1 MVKTHSK
8 QIITLLTAAILLA
21 PQVPFC
27 AVADISREA
36 LAPRSQT
43 DAVFK
48 ALQSKPTTG
57 EQEQTAADDPFPSAR
72 PEVVAALRAAIAE
85 KGGRI
90 TFRDFMDISL
100 YLRAGPGKGGFYTS
114 GTVRISPDAF
124 AVGNF
129 STAPERFSPDF
140 GAAILKQIYRMWINL
155 GCPEDFRIVEMGAGN
170 GTLARDI
177 LIVAERY
184 PSDFYKALTYT
195 IVEVSPELIHRQ
207 KTGNL
212 KDCLKKVAW
221 IQGSAVDVPLGEM
234 ENAVFISNELPDTFP
249 VHRVKVV
256 DGILK
261 EAYVTYRDNVF
272 REEWRALS
280 SPEVEEYVKK
290 ICALEG
296 IPFPSGLTVDGAG
309 FEIAVNLDAL
319 KWQNNIARSLNKGYI
334 ITIDYS
340 LPDGSFGTYKKFL
353 AGYKQ
358 KGAMIRCP
366 TGPVGEVSDAY
377 QFAGGVDITADVY
390 FPLLVHEGLRAGL
403 AAETLLEQDAYFRAL
418 GARNVKLDRNIIPHD
433 LVYVLIQSKG
443 VTGSIF
449 EGEPPPPSYLLAIG
463 MGERPAEKVPLKGA
477 PEGPQPVKPSPGDIE
492 RYTDILLQYKHHTVD
507 YEKIRTL
514 PLEKIFD
521 YMEVYA
527 FLRCRRLLLE
537 DQETTQGLLERPEAE
552 LKATFARYL
561 AALERIEKEWGRPID
576 EKVLSPVELFQ
587 RLQDIGRIKA
597 FIGERAGQ
605 LLYLYALCGA
615 DDRYR
620 KFDMSHGP
628 WKMENIMR
636 EVFEENRDLQAVFAD
651 RLMTGVYD
659 LLTDAEPRL
668 KGELRDRIEKDPAA
682 LRRIIMAVHQQTSDI
697 VNALVDW
704 LLQLR
709 TGGEEPYMDEVLE
722 RYAGEQPFYQGTPYG
737 MIRDLLKR
745 IDLGPGDVFY
755 DLGAGY
761 GRVVLYT
768 AMTTGVGRAVGIEL
782 VSERAAACNRVKDA
796 LALRN
801 VEFRSGNVRTQDL
814 SDGTVFFLFNPFSRP
829 TLEAVG
835 EKLREVAAGKKITI
849 VSWGRSNGYFS
860 AQDTWLKETRHVGK
874 MIVYESTLHDPRA
887 FMPLRKPSVNERKE
901 IADEYDPA
909 A

>member
-1 MVKTHSK
+1 MVKAHSK
-8 QIITLLTAAILLA
+8 QIITLLTAASLLA
-21 PQVPFC
+21 SPVPSHADPAASRDTLAPKSQTGAVYEALQEKGAKADKKADDAMQVP
-27 AVADISREA
+27 A
-36 LAPRSQT
+36 
-43 DAVFK
+43 
-48 ALQSKPTTG
+48 
-57 EQEQTAADDPFPSAR
+57 AR
-72 PEVVAALRAAIAE
+72 PEVVEALRAAIAE
-85 KGGRI
+85 NGGRI

-124 AVGNF
+124 AAGNF

-140 GAAILKQIYRMWINL
+140 GANILKQIYRMWINL
-155 GCPEDFRIVEMGAGN
+155 GRPKDFKIVEMGAGN

-177 LIVAERY
+177 LEVAQYY
-184 PSDFYKALTYT
+184 PPEFYQALKYT
-195 IVEVSPELIHRQ
+195 IVEVSSALINRQ
-207 KTGNL
+207 KTGKL
-212 KDCLKKVAW
+212 KDCLGKVAW
-221 IQGSAVDVPLGEM
+221 IQGSAVDIPLGET

-249 VHRVKVV
+249 VHRVKVI
-256 DGILK
+256 DGALK
-261 EAYVTYRDNVF
+261 EAYVTSRDGEF
-272 REEWRALS
+272 REEWSALS

-296 IPFPSGLTVDGAG
+296 IPFPAGLTVDGAG

-319 KWQNNIARSLNKGYI
+319 KWLKNVARSLKKGYV

-340 LPDGSFGTYKKFL
+340 LPDGSIETFKK
-353 AGYKQ
+353 YISEYEQ
-358 KGAMIRCP
+358 KGMMIRCP
-366 TGPVGEVSDAY
+366 TGPFREVADAY

-390 FPLLVHEGLRAGL
+390 FPVLVSEGLRAGL
-403 AAETLLEQDAYFRAL
+403 APETLMEQDAYFRAL
-418 GARNVKLDRNIIPHD
+418 GAPNVKIERDVIPHD
-433 LVYVLIQSKG
+433 LVYVLVQSKG
-443 VTGSIF
+443 VAGPIF
-449 EGEPPPPSYLLAIG
+449 KDEPPAPSYLLAIG
-463 MGERPAEKVPLKGA
+463 KGERPA
-477 PEGPQPVKPSPGDIE
+477 PVTPPAYDVE
-492 RYTDILLQYKHHTVD
+492 RYADILLQYKHHTID

-521 YMEVYA
+521 NMEVYA

-537 DQETTQGLLERPEAE
+537 DQATTQELLARPEAE
-552 LKATFARYL
+552 LKATFVRYL
-561 AALERIEKEWGRPID
+561 AALELIEKEWRSPIN
-576 EKVLSPVELFQ
+576 EKALNPVELFQ
-587 RLQDIGRIKA
+587 RLQDVGRITA
-597 FIGERAGQ
+597 FISERAGQ
-605 LLYLYALCGA
+605 LLYFYALCGV
-615 DDRYR
+615 DDRYK
-620 KFDMSHGP
+620 KFEMSHGR

-659 LLTDAEPRL
+659 LLTDTEPRL
-668 KGELRDRIEKDPAA
+668 KGELRDRIEKDHAA
-682 LRRIIMAVHQQTSDI
+682 VRRIIEAVHRQTSDI
-697 VNALVDW
+697 ANPLVDW

-709 TGGEEPYMDEVLE
+709 SGREEPYMNVVLE

-737 MIRDLLKR
+737 MVRDLLNK

-768 AMTTGVGRAVGIEL
+768 AMTSGVGRAVGIEL
-782 VSERAAACNRVKDA
+782 VSERAAACNRVKDD
-796 LALRN
+796 LGLRN
-801 VEFRSGNVRTQDL
+801 VEFRSGNVREQDL

-835 EKLREVAAGKKITI
+835 EKLREVAAARKITI

-860 AQDTWLKETRHVGK
+860 AQEAWLKEVRHVGK

-887 FMPLRKPSVNERKE
+887 VMPVQKPSVNERKE
-901 IADEYDPA
+901 TSDQYDPA